1 MSKPARL
8 GIVSQLYDQ
17 YTASHL
23 TEALLNTY
31 SLEKQKKTFQ
41 SIDSFVVEWDVKVN
55 RIKRVPILSCDG
67 TGENAGD
74 VIFHFP
80 ENYYQ
85 KYDTFIVER
94 SRQLFIVMNR
104 PQRISDKDWMVI
116 AKINDND
123 YASHV
128 DDCGVTNMSGLQ
140 TRFITNYMP
149 EMHEEGYTK
158 YQSNCEKHRTFIST
172 HRSDVEVSAAYKPM
186 EQIFIQIGKGQ
197 QDDPVYQM
205 NTAEKDCLDTF
216 MAARNQAL
224 VWGKAN
230 VDENGKPKIY
240 EDETG
245 RP

>member
-1 MSKPARL
+1 MMIKYMMRMSKPARL

-149 EMHEEGYTK
+149 EMHEEGCY
-158 YQSNCEKHRTFIST
+158 
-172 HRSDVEVSAAYKPM
+172 V
-186 EQIFIQIGKGQ
+186 
-197 QDDPVYQM
+197 
-205 NTAEKDCLDTF
+205 
-216 MAARNQAL
+216 
-224 VWGKAN
+224 
-230 VDENGKPKIY
+230 
-240 EDETG
+240 
-245 RP
+245 

>member
-104 PQRISDKDWMVI
+104 PQRISDKD
-116 AKINDND
+116 
-123 YASHV
+123 
-128 DDCGVTNMSGLQ
+128 
-140 TRFITNYMP
+140 
-149 EMHEEGYTK
+149 
-158 YQSNCEKHRTFIST
+158 
-172 HRSDVEVSAAYKPM
+172 
-186 EQIFIQIGKGQ
+186 
-197 QDDPVYQM
+197 
-205 NTAEKDCLDTF
+205 
-216 MAARNQAL
+216 
-224 VWGKAN
+224 
-230 VDENGKPKIY
+230 
-240 EDETG
+240 
-245 RP
+245 

>member
-55 RIKRVPILSCDG
+55 RIKRVSILSCEG

-158 YQSNCEKHRTFIST
+158 YQS
-172 HRSDVEVSAAYKPM
+172 M
-186 EQIFIQIGKGQ
+186 
-197 QDDPVYQM
+197 
-205 NTAEKDCLDTF
+205 
-216 MAARNQAL
+216 
-224 VWGKAN
+224 
-230 VDENGKPKIY
+230 
-240 EDETG
+240 
-245 RP
+245 